1 MKKYGF
7 ILSMFVV
14 AALSTW
20 AQGAKSI
27 RITEVMINN
36 QASIVDEYGAH
47 KAWVEL
53 SNASFTTYNIRG
65 MFLTTD
71 RRVLDKNMSPEERR
85 KLMSPLPNNEP
96 RTTLA
101 GKKSVMI
108 YDRYFWKE
116 DSEKT
121 CPDCFPKGK
130 GHYRWLSEGNGPFHL
145 KLGLVPLKEIADAF
159 HDKNNW
165 IALYDGNAVDL
176 IDSISIPWLAANQ

>member
-53 SNASFTTYNIRG
+53 SNSSFTTYNIRG

-71 RRVLDKNMSPEERR
+71 RRE
-85 KLMSPLPNNEP
+85 
-96 RTTLA
+96 T
-101 GKKSVMI
+101 
-108 YDRYFWKE
+108 
-116 DSEKT
+116 
-121 CPDCFPKGK
+121 
-130 GHYRWLSEGNGPFHL
+130 
-145 KLGLVPLKEIADAF
+145 
-159 HDKNNW
+159 
-165 IALYDGNAVDL
+165 AL
-176 IDSISIPWLAANQ
+176 